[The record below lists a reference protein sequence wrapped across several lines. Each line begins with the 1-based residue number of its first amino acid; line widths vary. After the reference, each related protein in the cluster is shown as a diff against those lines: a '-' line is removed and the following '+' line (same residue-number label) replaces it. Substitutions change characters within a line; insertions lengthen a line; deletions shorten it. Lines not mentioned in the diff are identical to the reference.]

1 MTMHFFKEVDGLKKQ
16 VLSLCAM
23 VEENLNKAVRSIE
36 EQDADL
42 AMQVIEA
49 DSRIDEREVEVEEES
64 LKILALHQ
72 PVAIDL
78 RFIIAVLKINNDLE
92 RIGDLAV
99 NIAERSVHLCNR
111 SRLSIPVDFEGMT
124 EKVRNML
131 KKSIDALVNMD
142 ADLAREVC
150 KADDEVDEINRQIHD
165 MVIKHMEQ
173 SDSAEEIDSL
183 MQLLSVARQLER
195 IADHATNI
203 GEDLIYTIEARII
216 RHHADEP

>member
-1 MTMHFFKEVDGLKKQ
+1 MTMHFFKEIDGLKKQ

-99 NIAERSVHLCNR
+99 NIAERSVHLSKR
-111 SRLSIPVDFEGMT
+111 SRLRIPVDFEGMT
-124 EKVRNML
+124 AKVRSML

-150 KADDEVDEINRQIHD
+150 KADDEVDEINRQIHE

-203 GEDLIYTIEARII
+203 GEDLIYTTEARII
-216 RHHADEP
+216 RHHADES